1 MRVRCYVNKADV
13 YEGQEPYPLIGRPWR
28 GEVGPASQEDVWVMR
43 TWALFLFRRA
53 VGVEVWR

>member
-1 MRVRCYVNKADV
+1 MKIAVYANRADV
-13 YEGQEPYPLIGRPWR
+13 YEGQEPYPLIGKPFR
-28 GEVGPASQEDVWVMR
+28 GEMGPAGERGWVMR